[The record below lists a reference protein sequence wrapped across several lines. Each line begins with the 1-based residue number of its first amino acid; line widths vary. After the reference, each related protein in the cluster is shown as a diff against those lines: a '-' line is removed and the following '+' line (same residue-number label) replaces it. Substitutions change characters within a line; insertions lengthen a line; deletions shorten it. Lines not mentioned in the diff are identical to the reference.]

1 MIPSKHSIA
10 SRQWQDKAEKYEHR
24 NSNSGAPHVSPYH
37 LPMAKFLMPLTT
49 TEVSTTQLA

>member
-10 SRQWQDKAEKYEHR
+10 SRQWQDKSEKYEHR